1 MEAIMASK
9 KTLSKQYQQQI
20 KRINKR
26 LEELAKEG
34 YNIVGDFTPT
44 TPKKPTRKQV
54 EALKKVT
61 PEALRRMADKN
72 YNINIGK
79 GKQITQKVAKSKKV
93 DYRKKPVSAR
103 PPKPPKKQ
111 IHIGTGD
118 VYYVADEGA
127 LIYEA
132 IKKILEQP
140 YSAGLNISPEIYYD
154 NQQALQGLLDS
165 MIAKDGLNAVLQ
177 RFADAGTAIID
188 AVQGFAY
195 ASDGNAD
202 YMQSWYSFVD
212 ILTGGSVSYELSDIA
227 DEMSDFDSD
236 VPDGLL
242 HTVGDSELAYDSD
255 ARVYVDIN
263 TGETIFEY
271 DDDLMSWV
279 DARTSELVSTTDIAN
294 YGG

>member
-1 MEAIMASK
+1 MAHK

-111 IHIGTGD
+111 KVPRET
-118 VYYVADEGA
+118 VLVADEGA

-132 IKKILEQP
+132 IKKILDQP

-154 NQQALQGLLDS
+154 NQQALRDLLDS
-165 MIAKDGLNAVLQ
+165 IIAKDGLDAVLQ
-177 RFADAGTAIID
+177 RFADAGTGIID

-212 ILTGGSVSYELSDIA
+212 ILTGGQVSYDVSDIA
-227 DEMSDFDSD
+227 AEMSDFDSD
-236 VPDGLL
+236 VSDGQLQ
-242 HTVGDSELAYDSD
+242 TVGDSELAYDSD

-263 TGETIFEY
+263 TGDIIFEY
-271 DDDLMSWV
+271 DDELMSWV
-279 DARTSELVSTTDIAN
+279 DTRTGELVSTSDISRF
-294 YGG
+294 GG

>member
-1 MEAIMASK
+1 MARK

-20 KRINKR
+20 NRISKR

-44 TPKKPTRKQV
+44 IPKKPTRKQV

-61 PEALRRMADKN
+61 PEALRRMADKK
-72 YNINIGK
+72 YNIDIGT

-111 IHIGTGD
+111 KAPRETER
-118 VYYVADEGA
+118 VASEGE
-127 LIYEA
+127 LIYDA
-132 IKKILEQP
+132 ITDILNQP

-154 NQQALQGLLDS
+154 NQQALKDLLDS
-165 MIAKDGLNAVLQ
+165 VIAKDGLDAVLQ

-202 YMQSWYSFVD
+202 YMQSWYSFAD
-212 ILTGGSVSYELSDIA
+212 ILTGGNVSYEVSDIA

-236 VPDGLL
+236 VSDGQLL
-242 HTVGDSELAYDSD
+242 TVGDSELAYDSD

-263 TGETIFEY
+263 TGEVIFEY

-279 DARTSELVSTTDIAN
+279 DVRTGELVSTSDIAS

>member
-1 MEAIMASK
+1 MAHK

-20 KRINKR
+20 KRIKKR

-34 YNIVGDFTPT
+34 YNIVGDFSPT

-54 EALKKVT
+54 EVLKKVT
-61 PEALRRMADKN
+61 PEALRRMADKK
-72 YNINIGK
+72 YNINIGT

-111 IHIGTGD
+111 KVPRET
-118 VYYVADEGA
+118 VLVTDEGRI
-127 LIYEA
+127 IYEA

-140 YSAGLNISPEIYYD
+140 YSAGLNISLARYYD
-154 NQQALQGLLDS
+154 NTRALRDLLHS
-165 MIAKDGLNAVLQ
+165 VIAKDGLKVVLK

-202 YMQSWYSFVD
+202 YIQSWYSFVD
-212 ILTGGSVSYELSDIA
+212 ILTGGQVSYDLSDIA

-236 VPDGLL
+236 VPDGQLQ
-242 HTVGDSELAYDSD
+242 TVGDSELAYDSD

-263 TGETIFEY
+263 TGDVIFEY
-271 DDDLMSWV
+271 DEDLMSWV
-279 DARTSELVSTTDIAN
+279 DARTGELVSVDDIAQ

>member
-1 MEAIMASK
+1 MARK

-20 KRINKR
+20 NRINKR

-61 PEALRRMADKN
+61 PEALRRMADKK
-72 YNINIGK
+72 YNIDIGT

-93 DYRKKPVSAR
+93 DYRKKPLSAR

-111 IHIGTGD
+111 KAPRETEL
-118 VYYVADEGA
+118 VADEGE
-127 LIYEA
+127 LIYDA
-132 IKKILEQP
+132 ITDILNQP

-154 NQQALQGLLDS
+154 NQQALKDLLES
-165 MIAKDGLNAVLQ
+165 VIAKDGLDTVLK
-177 RFADAGTAIID
+177 RFADAGTAVID

-195 ASDGNAD
+195 GSDGKDD
-202 YMQSWYSFVD
+202 YMQSWYSFAE
-212 ILTGGSVSYELSDIA
+212 ILTGGNVSYDVSDIT

-236 VPDGLL
+236 VSDGQLL
-242 HTVGDSELAYDSD
+242 TVGDSELAYDSD

-263 TGETIFEY
+263 TGEVIFEY
-271 DDDLMSWV
+271 DEDLMSWV
-279 DARTSELVSTTDIAN
+279 DARTGELVSTSDIAS

>member
-1 MEAIMASK
+1 MAHK

-44 TPKKPTRKQV
+44 IPKKPTRKQV
-54 EALKKVT
+54 DALKKVT

-72 YNINIGK
+72 YNIDIGT
-79 GKQITQKVAKSKKV
+79 GKQITQKVAKSKKI

-111 IHIGTGD
+111 KAPRESERVANESNL
-118 VYYVADEGA
+118 VYD
-127 LIYEA
+127 A
-132 IKKILEQP
+132 ITDILNQP

-154 NQQALQGLLDS
+154 NQQALKDLLDS
-165 MIAKDGLNAVLQ
+165 VIAKDGLDAVLQ
-177 RFADAGTAIID
+177 RFVDAGTAIID
-188 AVQGFAY
+188 SVQGFVY

-202 YMQSWYSFVD
+202 YMQSWYSFAE
-212 ILTGGSVSYELSDIA
+212 ILTGGNVSYDVADIA

-236 VPDGLL
+236 VLDGQLQ
-242 HTVGDSELAYDSD
+242 TVGDSELAYDSD

-263 TGETIFEY
+263 TGDVIFEY
-271 DDDLMSWV
+271 DEDLMSWV
-279 DARTSELVSTTDIAN
+279 DARTGDLVSTSDIAS

>member
-1 MEAIMASK
+1 MARK

-44 TPKKPTRKQV
+44 IPKKPTRKQV

-72 YNINIGK
+72 YNIDIGT
-79 GKQITQKVAKSKKV
+79 GKQITQKVAKSKKI

-111 IHIGTGD
+111 KAPRETAP
-118 VYYVADEGA
+118 VADEGK

-132 IKKILEQP
+132 ILNILNQP
-140 YSAGLNISPEIYYD
+140 YSSGLNISPEIYYD
-154 NQQALQGLLDS
+154 NQRALKDLLDS
-165 MIAKDGLNAVLQ
+165 VIAKDGLDTVLR
-177 RFADAGTAIID
+177 RFADAGTAVID

-202 YMQSWYSFVD
+202 YMQSWYSFVE
-212 ILTGGSVSYELSDIA
+212 ILTGGNVSYEVSDIA
-227 DEMSDFDSD
+227 DEMTNFDSNIT
-236 VPDGLL
+236 DGQLQ
-242 HTVGDSELAYDSD
+242 TVGDSELAYDSD

-263 TGETIFEY
+263 TGDVIFEY
-271 DDDLMSWV
+271 DEDLMSWV
-279 DARTSELVSTTDIAN
+279 DTRTGKLVSTSDIAN

>member
-1 MEAIMASK
+1 MARK
-9 KTLSKQYQQQI
+9 KTLSKQYQQQLN
-20 KRINKR
+20 RINKR

-34 YNIVGDFTPT
+34 YNIVGDFMPT

-72 YNINIGK
+72 YNIDIGT

-103 PPKPPKKQ
+103 PPKPPKK
-111 IHIGTGD
+111 HKRIGGS
-118 VYYVADEGA
+118 YPIADEGK

-132 IKKILEQP
+132 ILDILNQS

-154 NQQALQGLLDS
+154 NQQALKDLLDS
-165 MIAKDGLNAVLQ
+165 IIAKDGLDAVLQ
-177 RFADAGTAIID
+177 RFADAGTAVID
-188 AVQGFAY
+188 AVQGFVY

-202 YMQSWYSFVD
+202 YMQSWHSFVE
-212 ILTGGSVSYELSDIA
+212 ILTGGQVSYDVSDITE
-227 DEMSDFDSD
+227 EMSDFDSG
-236 VPDGLL
+236 VSDGQLQ
-242 HTVGDSELAYDSD
+242 TVGDTELAYDSD

-263 TGETIFEY
+263 TGDIIFEY
-271 DDDLMSWV
+271 DDELMSWV
-279 DARTSELVSTTDIAN
+279 NTRTGELVSTSDIAR

>member
-1 MEAIMASK
+1 MARK

-20 KRINKR
+20 NRINKR

-44 TPKKPTRKQV
+44 IPKKPTRKQV

-61 PEALRRMADKN
+61 PEALRRMADKK
-72 YNINIGK
+72 YNIDIGT
-79 GKQITQKVAKSKKV
+79 GKQITQKVAKSKKI

-111 IHIGTGD
+111 KAPSETER
-118 VYYVADEGA
+118 VADEGE
-127 LIYEA
+127 LIYDA
-132 IKKILEQP
+132 ITDILNQP

-154 NQQALQGLLDS
+154 NQQALKDLLDS
-165 MIAKDGLNAVLQ
+165 VIAKDGLDTVLQ

-202 YMQSWYSFVD
+202 YMQSWYSFAE
-212 ILTGGSVSYELSDIA
+212 ILTGGNVSYDVSDIA

-236 VPDGLL
+236 VSDGQLL
-242 HTVGDSELAYDSD
+242 TVGDSELAYDSD

-263 TGETIFEY
+263 TGEVIFEY

-279 DARTSELVSTTDIAN
+279 DVRTGELVSTSDIAS

>member
-1 MEAIMASK
+1 MARK

-20 KRINKR
+20 NRINKR

-61 PEALRRMADKN
+61 PEALRRMADKK
-72 YNINIGK
+72 YNIDIGT

-111 IHIGTGD
+111 KAPRETER
-118 VYYVADEGA
+118 VADEGD
-127 LIYEA
+127 LIYDA
-132 IKKILEQP
+132 ITDILNQP

-154 NQQALQGLLDS
+154 NQQALKDLLDS
-165 MIAKDGLNAVLQ
+165 VIAKDGLDAVLQ

-202 YMQSWYSFVD
+202 YMQSWYSFAD
-212 ILTGGSVSYELSDIA
+212 ILTGGNVSYEVSDIA

-236 VPDGLL
+236 VSDGQLL
-242 HTVGDSELAYDSD
+242 TVGDSELAYDSD

-263 TGETIFEY
+263 TGDVVFEY
-271 DDDLMSWV
+271 DDGLMSWV
-279 DARTSELVSTTDIAN
+279 DTRTGELVSTSDIAS

>member
-1 MEAIMASK
+1 MARK

-20 KRINKR
+20 NRINKR

-54 EALKKVT
+54 EALKKIT
-61 PEALRRMADKN
+61 PEALRRMADKK
-72 YNINIGK
+72 YNIDIGT

-111 IHIGTGD
+111 KAPRESAP
-118 VYYVADEGA
+118 VADEGK

-132 IKKILEQP
+132 ILNILNQP
-140 YSAGLNISPEIYYD
+140 YSAGLNISPQIYYD
-154 NQQALQGLLDS
+154 NQRALKDLLDS
-165 MIAKDGLNAVLQ
+165 TVAKDGLDAVLR
-177 RFADAGTAIID
+177 RFADAGTAVID
-188 AVQGFAY
+188 AVQGFVY
-195 ASDGNAD
+195 GSDGKDD
-202 YMQSWYSFVD
+202 YMQSWNSFVE
-212 ILTGGSVSYELSDIA
+212 ILTGGDVSYDISDIA

-236 VPDGLL
+236 VYDGPLL
-242 HTVGDSELAYDSD
+242 TVGDSELAYDSD

-263 TGETIFEY
+263 TGEVIFEY
-271 DDDLMSWV
+271 DEDLMSWV
-279 DARTSELVSTTDIAN
+279 DTRTGELVSTSDIAS

>member
-1 MEAIMASK
+1 MARK

-20 KRINKR
+20 NRINKR

-44 TPKKPTRKQV
+44 IPKKPTRKQV

-61 PEALRRMADKN
+61 PEALRRMADKK
-72 YNINIGK
+72 YNIDIGT

-93 DYRKKPVSAR
+93 DYRKKPLSAR

-111 IHIGTGD
+111 KATRETER
-118 VYYVADEGA
+118 VADEGE
-127 LIYEA
+127 LIYDA
-132 IKKILEQP
+132 ITDILNQP

-154 NQQALQGLLDS
+154 NQQALKDLLDS
-165 MIAKDGLNAVLQ
+165 VIAKDGLDAVLQ

-202 YMQSWYSFVD
+202 YMQSWYSFAE
-212 ILTGGSVSYELSDIA
+212 ILTGGNVSYDVSDIA

-236 VPDGLL
+236 VSDGQLQ
-242 HTVGDSELAYDSD
+242 TVGDSELAYDSD

-263 TGETIFEY
+263 TGEVIFEY

-279 DARTSELVSTTDIAN
+279 DARTGELVSTSDIAS

>member
-1 MEAIMASK
+1 MARK

-20 KRINKR
+20 KRISKR
-26 LEELAKEG
+26 LDELAKEG

-72 YNINIGK
+72 YNIDIGK
-79 GKQITQKVAKSKKV
+79 GKQITQKAAKSKKV

-111 IHIGTGD
+111 RHIGTGD
-118 VYYVADEGA
+118 VFNVADEGA

-140 YSAGLNISPEIYYD
+140 YSAGLNIAPEIYYD
-154 NQQALQGLLDS
+154 NQRALRGLLDS
-165 MIAKDGLNAVLQ
+165 VIAKDGRDAVLK
-177 RFADAGTAIID
+177 RFADAGAVVID

-212 ILTGGSVSYELSDIA
+212 ILTSGNISYDVSDIA
-227 DEMSDFDSD
+227 DEMADFDSD
-236 VPDGLL
+236 VADGQLQ
-242 HTVGDSELAYDSD
+242 TVGDSELAYDSD

-263 TGETIFEY
+263 TGDVVFEY

-279 DARTSELVSTTDIAN
+279 DTRTGELVSTSDIAS

>member
-1 MEAIMASK
+1 MARK

-34 YNIVGDFTPT
+34 YNIVGNFTPT

-72 YNINIGK
+72 YNIDIGT
-79 GKQITQKVAKSKKV
+79 GKQITQKVANSKKI
-93 DYRKKPVSAR
+93 DYRKKPISAR

-111 IHIGTGD
+111 KAPRETER
-118 VYYVADEGA
+118 VADEGE
-127 LIYEA
+127 LIYDA
-132 IKKILEQP
+132 ITDILNQP

-154 NQQALQGLLDS
+154 NQQALRDLLDS
-165 MIAKDGLNAVLQ
+165 VIAKDGLDAVLQ

-202 YMQSWYSFVD
+202 YMQSWYSFAE
-212 ILTGGSVSYELSDIA
+212 ILTGGNVSYDVSDIA

-236 VPDGLL
+236 VSDGQLQ
-242 HTVGDSELAYDSD
+242 TVGDSELAYDSD

-263 TGETIFEY
+263 TGDVIFEY
-271 DDDLMSWV
+271 DEDLMSWV
-279 DARTSELVSTTDIAN
+279 NARTGELVSTSDIAN

>member
-1 MEAIMASK
+1 MASK

-111 IHIGTGD
+111 RHIGTGD
-118 VYYVADEGA
+118 VYHVADEGA

-165 MIAKDGLNAVLQ
+165 MIAKDGLDAVLQ

-242 HTVGDSELAYDSD
+242 HTVSDSELAYDSD

-279 DARTSELVSTTDIAN
+279 DARTGELVSTTDIAN

>member
-1 MEAIMASK
+1 MARK

-20 KRINKR
+20 NRINKR

-44 TPKKPTRKQV
+44 IPKKPTRKQV

-61 PEALRRMADKN
+61 PEALRRMADKK
-72 YNINIGK
+72 YNIDIGT

-111 IHIGTGD
+111 KAPIETAP
-118 VYYVADEGA
+118 VADEGE
-127 LIYEA
+127 LIYDA
-132 IKKILEQP
+132 ITDILNQP

-154 NQQALQGLLDS
+154 NQQALKDLLDS
-165 MIAKDGLNAVLQ
+165 VIAKDGLDAVLQ

-202 YMQSWYSFVD
+202 YMQSWYSFAE
-212 ILTGGSVSYELSDIA
+212 ILTGGNVSYDVSDIT

-236 VPDGLL
+236 VSDGQLQ
-242 HTVGDSELAYDSD
+242 TVGDSELAYDSD

-263 TGETIFEY
+263 TGEVIFEY
-271 DDDLMSWV
+271 DEDLMSWV
-279 DARTSELVSTTDIAN
+279 DSRTGELVSTSDIAS

>member
-1 MEAIMASK
+1 MARK

-20 KRINKR
+20 NRINKR

-54 EALKKVT
+54 EALKKIT
-61 PEALRRMADKN
+61 PKALRRMADKK
-72 YNINIGK
+72 YNIDIGT

-103 PPKPPKKQ
+103 PPKSPKKQ
-111 IHIGTGD
+111 KATRETAP
-118 VYYVADEGA
+118 VADEGK

-132 IKKILEQP
+132 ILNILNQP
-140 YSAGLNISPEIYYD
+140 YSAGLNISPQIYYD
-154 NQQALQGLLDS
+154 NQRAIKDLLDS
-165 MIAKDGLNAVLQ
+165 TIAKDGLDAVLR

-188 AVQGFAY
+188 AIQGFVY
-195 ASDGNAD
+195 GSDGQDD
-202 YMQSWYSFVD
+202 YMQSWNSFVE
-212 ILTGGSVSYELSDIA
+212 ILTGGNVSYDVADIA

-236 VPDGLL
+236 VIDGQLQ
-242 HTVGDSELAYDSD
+242 TVGDSELAYDSD

-263 TGETIFEY
+263 TGEVIFEY

-279 DARTSELVSTTDIAN
+279 DTRTGELVSTSDIAS

>member
-1 MEAIMASK
+1 MARK

-20 KRINKR
+20 NRISKR

-72 YNINIGK
+72 YNIDIGK

-111 IHIGTGD
+111 K
-118 VYYVADEGA
+118 VPREPRLVADEGA

-132 IKKILEQP
+132 IKKILEHP

-154 NQQALQGLLDS
+154 NQQALRGLLDS
-165 MIAKDGLNAVLQ
+165 VIAKDGLDAVLQ
-177 RFADAGTAIID
+177 RFADAGTGIID

-212 ILTGGSVSYELSDIA
+212 ILTGGQVSYDVSDIA
-227 DEMSDFDSD
+227 AEMSDFDSD
-236 VPDGLL
+236 VSDGQLQ
-242 HTVGDSELAYDSD
+242 TVGDSELAYDSD

-263 TGETIFEY
+263 TGDVIYEY

-279 DARTSELVSTTDIAN
+279 DTRTGELVSTSDIAR

>member
-1 MEAIMASK
+1 MARK

-61 PEALRRMADKN
+61 PEALRRMADKK
-72 YNINIGK
+72 YNIDIGT

-103 PPKPPKKQ
+103 PPKSPKKQ
-111 IHIGTGD
+111 KAPGETEP
-118 VYYVADEGA
+118 VADEGE
-127 LIYEA
+127 LIYDA
-132 IKKILEQP
+132 ITDILNQP

-154 NQQALQGLLDS
+154 NQQALKDLLDS
-165 MIAKDGLNAVLQ
+165 VIAKDGLDAVLQ

-202 YMQSWYSFVD
+202 YMQSWYSFAE
-212 ILTGGSVSYELSDIA
+212 ILTGGNVSYEVSDIA
-227 DEMSDFDSD
+227 DEMTDFDSD
-236 VPDGLL
+236 VTDGQLQ
-242 HTVGDSELAYDSD
+242 TVGDSELAYDSD
-255 ARVYVDIN
+255 SRVYVDIN
-263 TGETIFEY
+263 TGEVIFEY
-271 DDDLMSWV
+271 DEDLMSWV
-279 DARTSELVSTTDIAN
+279 DSRTGELVSTSDIAS

>member
-1 MEAIMASK
+1 MARK

-20 KRINKR
+20 KPINKR

-44 TPKKPTRKQV
+44 IPKKPTRKQV

-61 PEALRRMADKN
+61 PEALRRMADKK
-72 YNINIGK
+72 YNIDIGT

-93 DYRKKPVSAR
+93 DSRKKPVSAR
-103 PPKPPKKQ
+103 PPKSPKKQ
-111 IHIGTGD
+111 KAPRETER
-118 VYYVADEGA
+118 VADEGD
-127 LIYEA
+127 LIYDA
-132 IKKILEQP
+132 ITDILNQP

-154 NQQALQGLLDS
+154 NQQALKDLLDS
-165 MIAKDGLNAVLQ
+165 VIAKDGLDTVLQ

-202 YMQSWYSFVD
+202 YMQSWYSFAE
-212 ILTGGSVSYELSDIA
+212 ILTGGNVSYEVSDIA
-227 DEMSDFDSD
+227 DEMTDFDSD
-236 VPDGLL
+236 VSDGQLL
-242 HTVGDSELAYDSD
+242 TVGDSELAYDSD

-263 TGETIFEY
+263 TGEVVFEY

-279 DARTSELVSTTDIAN
+279 DARTGELVSTSDIAS

>member
-1 MEAIMASK
+1 MARK

-20 KRINKR
+20 KRISKR
-26 LEELAKEG
+26 LDELAKEG

-72 YNINIGK
+72 YNIDIGK
-79 GKQITQKVAKSKKV
+79 DKQITQKVAKSKKV

-111 IHIGTGD
+111 RQIGTGD
-118 VYYVADEGA
+118 VFPLADEGA

-154 NQQALQGLLDS
+154 NQRALRGLLDS
-165 MIAKDGLNAVLQ
+165 VIAKDGRDAVLK
-177 RFADAGTAIID
+177 RFADAGAVVID

-212 ILTGGSVSYELSDIA
+212 ILTGGNISYDVSDIA
-227 DEMSDFDSD
+227 DEMTDFDSD
-236 VPDGLL
+236 VADGQLQ
-242 HTVGDSELAYDSD
+242 TVGDSELAYDSD

-263 TGETIFEY
+263 TGDVIFEY

-279 DARTSELVSTTDIAN
+279 DTRTGELVSTSDIAS

>member
-1 MEAIMASK
+1 MASK

-111 IHIGTGD
+111 RHIDTGD
-118 VYYVADEGA
+118 VYHVADEGA

-202 YMQSWYSFVD
+202 YMRSWYSFVD

-279 DARTSELVSTTDIAN
+279 DARTGELVSTTDIAN

>member
-1 MEAIMASK
+1 MARK

-20 KRINKR
+20 NRINKR

-44 TPKKPTRKQV
+44 MPKKPTRKQV

-61 PEALRRMADKN
+61 PDALRRMADKK
-72 YNINIGK
+72 YNIDIGT

-103 PPKPPKKQ
+103 PPKPPKKR
-111 IHIGTGD
+111 TYTVGD
-118 VYYVADEGA
+118 DYVPTADEGK

-132 IKKILEQP
+132 ILNILNQP
-140 YSAGLNISPEIYYD
+140 YSTGLNISPEIYYD
-154 NQQALQGLLDS
+154 NQQALKDLLDS
-165 MIAKDGLNAVLQ
+165 VIAKDGLDAVLQ

-202 YMQSWYSFVD
+202 YMQSWYSFAE
-212 ILTGGSVSYELSDIA
+212 ILTGGNVSYDVSDIT

-236 VPDGLL
+236 VSDGQLQ
-242 HTVGDSELAYDSD
+242 TVGDSELAYDSD

-263 TGETIFEY
+263 TGDVVFEY
-271 DDDLMSWV
+271 DDELMSWV
-279 DARTSELVSTTDIAN
+279 DTRTGELVSTSDIAS

>member
-1 MEAIMASK
+1 MARK

-20 KRINKR
+20 KRISKR
-26 LEELAKEG
+26 LDELAKEG

-72 YNINIGK
+72 YNIDIGK

-111 IHIGTGD
+111 RQIGTGD
-118 VYYVADEGA
+118 VFPLADEGA

-154 NQQALQGLLDS
+154 NQQALRGLLDS
-165 MIAKDGLNAVLQ
+165 VIAKDGRDAVLK
-177 RFADAGTAIID
+177 RFADAGAVVID

-212 ILTGGSVSYELSDIA
+212 ILTGGNISYDVSDIA
-227 DEMSDFDSD
+227 DEMTDFDSD
-236 VPDGLL
+236 VADGQLQ
-242 HTVGDSELAYDSD
+242 TVGDSELAYDSD

-263 TGETIFEY
+263 TGDVVFEY

-279 DARTSELVSTTDIAN
+279 DTRTGELVSTSDIAS

>member
-1 MEAIMASK
+1 MARK
-9 KTLSKQYQQQI
+9 KTLSKQYQQQLN
-20 KRINKR
+20 RINKR

-34 YNIVGDFTPT
+34 YNIVGDFMPT

-54 EALKKVT
+54 EALKQIT

-72 YNINIGK
+72 YNIDIGT

-103 PPKPPKKQ
+103 PPKPPKKHK
-111 IHIGTGD
+111 HIGGS
-118 VYYVADEGA
+118 YPIADEGK

-132 IKKILEQP
+132 ILNILNQP

-154 NQQALQGLLDS
+154 NQQALRDLLDS
-165 MIAKDGLNAVLQ
+165 VIAKDGLDAVLQ
-177 RFADAGTAIID
+177 RFADAGTGIID

-212 ILTGGSVSYELSDIA
+212 ILTGGQVSYDVSDIA
-227 DEMSDFDSD
+227 AEMSDFDSD
-236 VPDGLL
+236 VSDGQLQ
-242 HTVGDSELAYDSD
+242 TVGDSELAYDSD

-263 TGETIFEY
+263 TGAVIYEY
-271 DDDLMSWV
+271 DDDLMNWV
-279 DARTSELVSTTDIAN
+279 DARTGELVSTSDIAR

>member
-1 MEAIMASK
+1 MARK

-20 KRINKR
+20 NRINKR

-44 TPKKPTRKQV
+44 IPKKPTRKQV

-61 PEALRRMADKN
+61 PEALRRMADKK
-72 YNINIGK
+72 YNIDIGT

-93 DYRKKPVSAR
+93 DYRKKPLSAR

-111 IHIGTGD
+111 KAPRETEL
-118 VYYVADEGA
+118 VADEGE
-127 LIYEA
+127 LIYDA
-132 IKKILEQP
+132 ITDILNQP

-154 NQQALQGLLDS
+154 NQQALKDLLDS
-165 MIAKDGLNAVLQ
+165 VIAKDGLDTVLQ

-202 YMQSWYSFVD
+202 YMQSWYSFAE
-212 ILTGGSVSYELSDIA
+212 ILTGGNVSYDVSDIT

-236 VPDGLL
+236 VPDGQLL
-242 HTVGDSELAYDSD
+242 TVGDSELAYDSD

-263 TGETIFEY
+263 TGDVIFEY
-271 DDDLMSWV
+271 DEDLMSWI
-279 DARTSELVSTTDIAN
+279 DTRTGELVSTSDIAS

>member
-1 MEAIMASK
+1 MARK

-20 KRINKR
+20 NRINKR

-54 EALKKVT
+54 EALKKIT
-61 PEALRRMADKN
+61 PAALRRMADKK
-72 YNINIGK
+72 YNIDIGT

-111 IHIGTGD
+111 IAPRETEP
-118 VYYVADEGA
+118 VADEGK

-132 IKKILEQP
+132 ILNILNQP
-140 YSAGLNISPEIYYD
+140 YSAGLNISPQIYYD
-154 NQQALQGLLDS
+154 NQRALKELLDS
-165 MIAKDGLNAVLQ
+165 VIAKDGLNAVLK
-177 RFADAGTAIID
+177 RFADAGTAVID
-188 AVQGFAY
+188 AVQGFVY
-195 ASDGNAD
+195 GSDGKDD
-202 YMQSWYSFVD
+202 YMQSWQSFVE
-212 ILTGGSVSYELSDIA
+212 ILTGGDVSYDVSDIA

-236 VPDGLL
+236 VIDGQLQ
-242 HTVGDSELAYDSD
+242 TVGDSELAYDSD

-263 TGETIFEY
+263 TGEVIFEY

-279 DARTSELVSTTDIAN
+279 DTRTGELVSTSDIAS

>member
-1 MEAIMASK
+1 MARK

-20 KRINKR
+20 NRINKR

-44 TPKKPTRKQV
+44 IPKKPTRKQV

-61 PEALRRMADKN
+61 PEALRRMADKK
-72 YNINIGK
+72 YNIDIGT

-111 IHIGTGD
+111 KAPRET
-118 VYYVADEGA
+118 VPVADEGK

-132 IKKILEQP
+132 ILNILNQP

-154 NQQALQGLLDS
+154 NQQALKDLLES
-165 MIAKDGLNAVLQ
+165 VIAKDGLDTVLK

-202 YMQSWYSFVD
+202 YMQSWYSFAE
-212 ILTGGSVSYELSDIA
+212 ILTGGNVSYDVSDIA

-236 VPDGLL
+236 VSDGQLL
-242 HTVGDSELAYDSD
+242 TVGDSELAYDSD

-263 TGETIFEY
+263 TGEVVFEY

-279 DARTSELVSTTDIAN
+279 DARTGELVSTSDIAS

>member
-1 MEAIMASK
+1 MARK

-44 TPKKPTRKQV
+44 IPKKPTRKQV

-61 PEALRRMADKN
+61 PEALRRMADKK
-72 YNINIGK
+72 YNIDIGT
-79 GKQITQKVAKSKKV
+79 GKQITQKVAKSKKI

-111 IHIGTGD
+111 KAPRETER
-118 VYYVADEGA
+118 VADEGE
-127 LIYEA
+127 LIYDA
-132 IKKILEQP
+132 ITDILNQP

-154 NQQALQGLLDS
+154 NQQALKDLLDS
-165 MIAKDGLNAVLQ
+165 VIEKDGLDTVLQ

-195 ASDGNAD
+195 ASDGNTD
-202 YMQSWYSFVD
+202 YMQSWYSFAE
-212 ILTGGSVSYELSDIA
+212 ILTGGNVSYDVSDIT

-236 VPDGLL
+236 VSDGQLQ
-242 HTVGDSELAYDSD
+242 TVGDSELAYDSD

-263 TGETIFEY
+263 TGEVVFEY
-271 DDDLMSWV
+271 DEDLMSWV
-279 DARTSELVSTTDIAN
+279 DARTGELVSTSDIAS

>member
-1 MEAIMASK
+1 MARK

-20 KRINKR
+20 NRINKR
-26 LEELAKEG
+26 LKELAKEG

-44 TPKKPTRKQV
+44 IPKKPTRKQV

-61 PEALRRMADKN
+61 PAALRRMADKK
-72 YNINIGK
+72 YNIDIGT

-111 IHIGTGD
+111 KAPRETGP
-118 VYYVADEGA
+118 VADEGK

-132 IKKILEQP
+132 ILNILNQP
-140 YSAGLNISPEIYYD
+140 YSAGLNISPQIYYD
-154 NQQALQGLLDS
+154 NQRALKELLDS
-165 MIAKDGLNAVLQ
+165 MISKDGLDTVLK

-188 AVQGFAY
+188 AVQGFVY
-195 ASDGNAD
+195 GSDGKDD
-202 YMQSWYSFVD
+202 YIQSWNSFVE
-212 ILTGGSVSYELSDIA
+212 ILTGGNVSYDVADIA

-236 VPDGLL
+236 VSDGQLL
-242 HTVGDSELAYDSD
+242 TVGDSELAYDSD

-263 TGETIFEY
+263 TGDVIFEY
-271 DDDLMSWV
+271 DEDVMSWV
-279 DARTSELVSTTDIAN
+279 DSRTGELVSTSDIAN

>member
-1 MEAIMASK
+1 MSRK

-54 EALKKVT
+54 DALKKVT

-72 YNINIGK
+72 YNIDIGT
-79 GKQITQKVAKSKKV
+79 GKQITQKVAKSKKI

-111 IHIGTGD
+111 KATRETER
-118 VYYVADEGA
+118 VADEGD

-132 IKKILEQP
+132 IKDILNQP

-154 NQQALQGLLDS
+154 NQQALKDLLDS
-165 MIAKDGLNAVLQ
+165 VIAKDGLDAVLK

-202 YMQSWYSFVD
+202 YMQSWYSFAE
-212 ILTGGSVSYELSDIA
+212 ILTGGNVSYDVSDIA

-236 VPDGLL
+236 VSDGQLQ
-242 HTVGDSELAYDSD
+242 TVGDSELAYDSD

-263 TGETIFEY
+263 TGEVIFEY
-271 DDDLMSWV
+271 DEELMSWV
-279 DARTSELVSTTDIAN
+279 DGRTGELVSTSDIAN

>member
-1 MEAIMASK
+1 MARK

-20 KRINKR
+20 NRINKR
-26 LEELAKEG
+26 LVELAKEG

-44 TPKKPTRKQV
+44 IPKKPTRKQV

-61 PEALRRMADKN
+61 PEALRRMADKK
-72 YNINIGK
+72 YNIDIGT

-111 IHIGTGD
+111 KAPRETER
-118 VYYVADEGA
+118 VADEGE
-127 LIYEA
+127 LIYDA
-132 IKKILEQP
+132 ITDILNQP
-140 YSAGLNISPEIYYD
+140 YSAGLNISQEIYYD
-154 NQQALQGLLDS
+154 NQQALKDLLDS
-165 MIAKDGLNAVLQ
+165 VIAKDGLDTVLQ

-195 ASDGNAD
+195 ASDGNTD
-202 YMQSWYSFVD
+202 YMQSWYSFAE
-212 ILTGGSVSYELSDIA
+212 ILTGGNVSYEVSDIA
-227 DEMSDFDSD
+227 DEMTDFDSD
-236 VPDGLL
+236 VSDGQLQ
-242 HTVGDSELAYDSD
+242 TVGDSELAYDSD

-263 TGETIFEY
+263 TGDVIFEY
-271 DDDLMSWV
+271 DEDLMSWV
-279 DARTSELVSTTDIAN
+279 DTRTGELVSTSDIAN

>member
-1 MEAIMASK
+1 MARK

-20 KRINKR
+20 NRINKR

-61 PEALRRMADKN
+61 PEALRRMADKK
-72 YNINIGK
+72 YNIDIGT

-111 IHIGTGD
+111 KAPRETER
-118 VYYVADEGA
+118 VADEGD
-127 LIYEA
+127 LIYDA
-132 IKKILEQP
+132 IKDILDQP
-140 YSAGLNISPEIYYD
+140 YSSGLNISPEIYYD
-154 NQQALQGLLDS
+154 NQQALKDLLDS
-165 MIAKDGLNAVLQ
+165 VIAKDGLDAVLK
-177 RFADAGTAIID
+177 RFADAGTAVID

-195 ASDGNAD
+195 GSDGKDD
-202 YMQSWYSFVD
+202 YMQSWQSFVE
-212 ILTGGSVSYELSDIA
+212 ILTGGDVSYDVSDIA

-236 VPDGLL
+236 VSDGQLQ
-242 HTVGDSELAYDSD
+242 TVGDSELAQDSD

-263 TGETIFEY
+263 TGEVIFEY

-279 DARTSELVSTTDIAN
+279 DARTGELVSTSDIAS

>member
-1 MEAIMASK
+1 MARK

-20 KRINKR
+20 NRINKR

-54 EALKKVT
+54 EALKKIT
-61 PEALRRMADKN
+61 PEALRRMADKK
-72 YNINIGK
+72 YNIDIGT

-111 IHIGTGD
+111 IAPRETEP
-118 VYYVADEGA
+118 VADEGK
-127 LIYEA
+127 LIYDA
-132 IKKILEQP
+132 ILNILNQP

-154 NQQALQGLLDS
+154 NQQALKDLLDS
-165 MIAKDGLNAVLQ
+165 VIAKDGLDAVLQ

-202 YMQSWYSFVD
+202 YMQSWYSFAE
-212 ILTGGSVSYELSDIA
+212 ILTGGNVSYDVSDIA
-227 DEMSDFDSD
+227 DEMTDFDSD
-236 VPDGLL
+236 VSDGQLQ
-242 HTVGDSELAYDSD
+242 TVGDSELAYDSD

-263 TGETIFEY
+263 TGEVIFEY

-279 DARTSELVSTTDIAN
+279 DTRTGELVSTSDIAS

>member
-1 MEAIMASK
+1 MARK
-9 KTLSKQYQQQI
+9 KTLSKQYRQQI

-44 TPKKPTRKQV
+44 TSKKPTRKQV

-61 PEALRRMADKN
+61 PKALRRMADKK
-72 YNINIGK
+72 YNIDIGT
-79 GKQITQKVAKSKKV
+79 GKQITQKVAKSKNV

-111 IHIGTGD
+111 KAPIETAP
-118 VYYVADEGA
+118 VADEGK
-127 LIYEA
+127 LIYDA
-132 IKKILEQP
+132 ILNILNQP
-140 YSAGLNISPEIYYD
+140 YSAGLNISPQIYYD
-154 NQQALQGLLDS
+154 NQKALKDLLDS
-165 MIAKDGLNAVLQ
+165 VIAKDGLDAVLK

-202 YMQSWYSFVD
+202 YMQSWYSFAE
-212 ILTGGSVSYELSDIA
+212 ILTGGNVSYDVSDIA

-236 VPDGLL
+236 VSDGQLQ
-242 HTVGDSELAYDSD
+242 TVGDSELAYDSD

-263 TGETIFEY
+263 TGEVIFEY

-279 DARTSELVSTTDIAN
+279 DARTGELVSTSDIAS